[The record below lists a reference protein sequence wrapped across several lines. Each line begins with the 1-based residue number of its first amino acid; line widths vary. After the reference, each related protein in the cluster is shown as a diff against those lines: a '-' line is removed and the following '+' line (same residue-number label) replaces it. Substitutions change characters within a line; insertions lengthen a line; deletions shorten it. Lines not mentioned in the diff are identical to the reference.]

1 LFPFLKKFTVKPDEL
16 SLFIR
21 ETFGF
26 KPKNITIYERA
37 FRHKSMVE
45 KVNTINES
53 NERLE
58 FLGDAVLTALVSEFL
73 YERLPHF
80 DEGKLT
86 KIRSGFVSRENL
98 NQIAEELNLLSV
110 IRFKGHAAN
119 FKSLQGNVL
128 ESLIGAIFIDQGHA
142 KSKKIIREKFIIP
155 YLTPSSI
162 EELAQDYKSQ
172 LYMWAQKEHKNVEFK
187 ILEERIKNKKNYFVI
202 ALFINNTL
210 FATAEAY
217 TKKEAE
223 KQLAE
228 KAAGIF
234 NF

>member
-1 LFPFLKKFTVKPDEL
+1 MFPFLQKFTVKPDEL

-21 ETFGF
+21 QQFGF
-26 KPKNITIYERA
+26 KPKTISLYERA
-37 FRHKSMVE
+37 FRHKSTVE
-45 KVNTINES
+45 KSTTVSES

-58 FLGDAVLTALVSEFL
+58 FLGDAILTALVSEFL
-73 YERLPHF
+73 YERLPQF
-80 DEGKLT
+80 NEGKLT
-86 KIRSGFVSRENL
+86 KIRSGFVSRGSLNHIGEEFNL
-98 NQIAEELNLLSV
+98 ISL

-128 ESLIGAIFIDQGHA
+128 ESLIGAIYLDQGHA
-142 KSKKIIREKFIIP
+142 KSRKIIREKFIIP
-155 YLTPSSI
+155 YLTPDSL
-162 EELAQDYKSQ
+162 EELTQDYKSQ

-202 ALFINNTL
+202 ALFINNNL
-210 FATAEAY
+210 FATAEAF

-228 KAAGIF
+228 KASGVF
-234 NF
+234 GF

>member
-1 LFPFLKKFTVKPDEL
+1 LLRFLKKFTVKSDEL
-16 SLFIR
+16 SLFISDKL
-21 ETFGF
+21 GF
-26 KPKNITIYERA
+26 KPNNISLYERA

-45 KVNTINES
+45 KNTSVSES

-73 YERLPHF
+73 YERLPNF

-86 KIRSGFVSRENL
+86 KIRSGFVSRESL
-98 NQIAEELNLLSV
+98 NQIGEELNLISL

-128 ESLIGAIFIDQGHA
+128 ESLVGAIYIDQGHA
-142 KSKKIIREKFIIP
+142 KSRKIIREKFIIP
-155 YLTPSSI
+155 YLTPDSL
-162 EELAQDYKSQ
+162 EELTQDYKSR
-172 LYMWAQKEHKNVEFK
+172 LYMWAQREHKHVEFK

-202 ALFINNTL
+202 ALFINNNL
-210 FATAEAY
+210 FATAEAF

-228 KAAGIF
+228 KASGTF
-234 NF
+234 DF